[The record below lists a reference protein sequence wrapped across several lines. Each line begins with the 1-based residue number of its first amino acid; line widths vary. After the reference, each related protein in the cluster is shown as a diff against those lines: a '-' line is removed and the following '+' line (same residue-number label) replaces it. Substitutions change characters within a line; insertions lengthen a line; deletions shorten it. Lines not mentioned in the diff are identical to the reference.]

1 MPVGGATCRVQHEQP
16 VPSQVT
22 SDAGIVATL
31 WFIALDV
38 ASTSAAMYIV
48 DCVVLALPSEPVKT
62 NLTVDPELVDPEL
75 VDPEPVDPGGGGG
88 GGGG

>member
-1 MPVGGATCRVQHEQP
+1 
-16 VPSQVT
+16 
-22 SDAGIVATL
+22 
-31 WFIALDV
+31 
-38 ASTSAAMYIV
+38 MYIV

>member
-1 MPVGGATCRVQHEQP
+1 M
-16 VPSQVT
+16 
-22 SDAGIVATL
+22 

-62 NLTVDPELVDPEL
+62 NLTVCAASSGEAAASSSSVTTDWERRAMDELDEKY
-75 VDPEPVDPGGGGG
+75 
-88 GGGG
+88 